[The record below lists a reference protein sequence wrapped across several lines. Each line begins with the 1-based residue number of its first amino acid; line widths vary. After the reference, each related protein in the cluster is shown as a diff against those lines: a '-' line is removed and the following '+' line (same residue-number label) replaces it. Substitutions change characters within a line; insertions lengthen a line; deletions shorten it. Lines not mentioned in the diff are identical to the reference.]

1 MKTQARAVVI
11 GGGINGCSVL
21 YHLTKLGWSD
31 VVLVEKGELTSG
43 STWLAAGNV
52 AQFNLG
58 RTGARLHKYSIELY
72 KNLEKETG
80 QHTGWHTTGAIR
92 LATNNDRMDEYRH
105 VLAKDR
111 QLGLEVGLVSPAEMK
126 HLFPYLET
134 GGLVGGL
141 YHPNDGHTDPAGT
154 TMALAAGAR
163 QNGAEIYRNNR
174 VLDIQRTPAGE
185 WLVKTEKGDITCQV
199 VVNAAGLWA
208 DRVCAMVGVY
218 LPIIAM
224 EHHHLLFEDI
234 PEIAAL
240 GQNEIVSVRDPDGP
254 WYLRREM
261 GSFLVGPYEADC
273 RAWRPHAVPWDWGQQ
288 DLPTDL
294 ERISEYIMALCER
307 IPILQTA
314 GIRHLQNGPITYT
327 PDSNQLLGPLY
338 GVPNFYSM
346 AGCNFGITQAG
357 GVGMCLANWIVDG
370 DPGMD
375 LSTLDPRRF
384 GQWTTKKYTL
394 AKVHEAY
401 RLQYQLSC
409 PGTERQAGRPMRT
422 GPAYDLQKQRGA
434 VFGSRYGWER
444 PGWFAPQGADKTERY
459 SFRRSNSYFDHVGAE
474 CRAVRDNVAVYE
486 LSSFAKYMVGGPDAA
501 ALLDRLIC
509 GALPAVGK
517 VGYNLAL
524 SEKGFIAED
533 MTIARLADDE
543 FYVVTAAASELNL
556 LQHMEHLA
564 GWFDAVNIE
573 KVTGQYGVL
582 AVVGPNSRAVL
593 QKLTDAPLDSGNF
606 PYLTWRHIQAGSSR
620 VMALRIN
627 FVGELGW
634 ELHHPLCNQRTLY
647 QEIIE
652 AGEEYGIADCGLR
665 AVLESLRLEKG
676 YLLGADMCGEESPL
690 EAGLGWLVKQD
701 KGDFIG
707 REAVKAEMAK
717 GPARRLVQLEVR
729 AEDADAYG
737 DEPVYLGD
745 AIVGRVTTG
754 GYGHRLGKSI
764 AMAFISS
771 ELAQAGQELEVEI
784 MDRRCPALVHLRP
797 MYDPG
802 NSKLRA

>member
-1 MKTQARAVVI
+1 MKTHARAVVI

-21 YHLTKLGWSD
+21 YHLTKLGWTD

-52 AQFNLG
+52 AQFNLS

-72 KNLEKETG
+72 KSLEAETG

-111 QLGLEVGLVSPAEMK
+111 QLGLEVGLVTPSEMK
-126 HLFPYLET
+126 DLFPYLET
-134 GGLVGGL
+134 EGLLGGL

-174 VLDIQRTPAGE
+174 VLDIQRTAGGE
-185 WLVKTEKGDITCQV
+185 WLVKTEKGDITCEV
-199 VVNAAGLWA
+199 VINAAGLWA

-234 PEIAAL
+234 PEIAGL
-240 GQNEIVSVRDPDGP
+240 GKKEIVSVRDPDGP

-294 ERISEYIMALCER
+294 ERISEYIAALIER
-307 IPILQTA
+307 VPILESA

-338 GVPNFYSM
+338 DVPNFYSM

-357 GVGMCLANWIVDG
+357 GVGICLANWVVDG

-375 LSTLDPRRF
+375 LSSLDPRRF

-409 PGTERQAGRPMRT
+409 PGTERAAGRPMRT
-422 GPAYDLQKQRGA
+422 SPAHDLQKDRGA
-434 VFGSRYGWER
+434 VFGSRFGWER
-444 PGWFAPQGADKTERY
+444 PGWFAPDSADKQEKY
-459 SFRRSNSYFDHVGAE
+459 SFRRNNSYFEHVGAE

-486 LSSFAKYMVGGPDAA
+486 LSSFAKFLVSGPGAA
-501 ALLDRLIC
+501 RFMDELTC
-509 GALPAVGK
+509 GALPQVGG
-517 VGYNLAL
+517 VGYNIAL
-524 SEKGFIAED
+524 TDKGLIADD
-533 MTIARLADDE
+533 MTIARLAE
-543 FYVVTAAASELNL
+543 NNFYVVTAAVSELLL

-564 GWFDAVNIE
+564 HGAQGVHLTN
-573 KVTGQYGVL
+573 VTELYGVL
-582 AVVGPNSRAVL
+582 AVVGPNSRAVM
-593 QKLTDAPLDSGNF
+593 QKLTDAPLDNAAF
-606 PYLTWRHIQAGSSR
+606 PYLSWQNIQAGSSR
-620 VMALRIN
+620 VMALRLN

-634 ELHHPLCNQRTLY
+634 ELHHPMCNQRTLY
-647 QEIIE
+647 REILE
-652 AGEEYGIADCGLR
+652 AGQEFGVADCGLR

-676 YLLGADMCGEESPL
+676 YILGPDMCGEESPI
-690 EAGLGWLVKQD
+690 EAGLGWLVKPD
-701 KGDFIG
+701 KGEFAG
-707 REAVKAEMAK
+707 RQAIKAELAAAPAK
-717 GPARRLVQLEVR
+717 RLVQLEVSDG
-729 AEDADAYG
+729 DADAYG
-737 DEPVYLGD
+737 DEPVYHGGK
-745 AIVGRVTTG
+745 IVGRVTTG
-754 GYGHRLGKSI
+754 GYGHRLKKSI
-764 AMAFISS
+764 AMAFIKAD
-771 ELAQAGQELEVEI
+771 LAQQGQEVEVEI
-784 MDRRCPALVHLRP
+784 MDQRRYAVVHIKPL
-797 MYDPG
+797 YDPQ
-802 NSKLRA
+802 NALPKT